1 MASGDARPFPKKGV
15 AYRVTFPIF
24 DNDGDLVSG
33 AAGLDSEISKD
44 GGTFVDVT
52 AEATQIATASGMYF
66 LDLTATEM
74 NADTVAIIVK
84 TTTPDAKTTPIVLYP
99 EEAGDIRV
107 DVTEWKG
114 VAPNALVSGRVDSR
128 PGAMATGVITASA
141 IAANAIGAGE
151 LAADAVNEIAD
162 QVWNEAKSGH
172 VVAGS
177 FGEEVQAHALSS
189 EIPGAA
195 PTAAANADAVWDEL
209 KAGHVGVG
217 SFGEEVQA
225 HALSSEIP
233 GAAPTAAAN
242 ADAVWDELKAG
253 HVGVGSFGEEV
264 QAHALTTDIPAMRGT
279 DSAAL
284 ALVCTEAR
292 LAELDAVNVPA
303 DLDTLIARLTTA
315 RAANLDEI
323 TAVRLAELDA
333 VNVPADLDTLI
344 ARLTTARAANLDEIT
359 AVRLA
364 ELGATNLPADMDTL
378 LVRLT
383 ADRATLLDKLTHV
396 EQPIRVGT
404 AQAGSFTTITLDA
417 SASASNNFYSG
428 KLIQLTGGINP
439 NQSRFITGYDG
450 ITKVATVAPAWGA
463 IPDVTTTFTIW
474 SMDELLVHSRDELT
488 AIPAANA
495 FPLDKLELLAM
506 ALRNAST
513 STVTERKVM
522 NDSGTAI
529 GTATMSEDGTT
540 FDQGKLV

>member
-225 HALSSEIP
+225 HAL
-233 GAAPTAAAN
+233 
-242 ADAVWDELKAG
+242 
-253 HVGVGSFGEEV
+253 
-264 QAHALTTDIPAMRGT
+264 TTDIPAMRGT

-284 ALVCTEAR
+284 ALVCTEA
-292 LAELDAVNVPA
+292 
-303 DLDTLIARLTTA
+303 
-315 RAANLDEI
+315 
-323 TAVRLAELDA
+323 RLAELDA